1 MKQFALFILTYT
13 MWLTAMAQPLCH
25 VTYYDEEDG
34 LPHSHVTQ
42 LLQDQQGLM
51 WFSTWNGLCRY
62 DGYEFRT
69 FKPQAG
75 DGCNM
80 ATDRIRMFV
89 QRPDGNF
96 ICRIDDDYFLF
107 NTHTYRFCNLPQE
120 GAEDDMNR
128 YRTSMSLK
136 EDKPIVW
143 KDAFRTRWKLYADGH
158 LTYQS
163 QDGQTGTCQLDIT
176 LGKSSFACTD
186 RQGNLWLLGKYN
198 GIYKLS
204 PDFQRTQR
212 LAIEPKA
219 QVKCLFKDSSQRLW
233 VTTKEDEAVRLYDV
247 NSLRLLGYLG
257 NDGRLHQQ
265 YTSFKAAVYCIFEAK
280 DHTLWLGTKP
290 QGIFRLKET
299 TAGTFQIG
307 HLTQLPNPNIYNI
320 EEDRYGRLWVATLG
334 GGLCYTPEPQAANP
348 RFMVPNGYP
357 KQVAQRVRYLHL
369 AQDGQVLMAA
379 TTEGL
384 IVAKLEQQADQMLF
398 LLHQREASRAQSL
411 SSSAVMDIMRAPDG
425 RMYVSTESGGVNR
438 IEDNDLLK
446 QQLTFRHYSA
456 KNKKLPID
464 VVQSMVPLQ
473 NGMCAIVS
481 SHLVSI
487 VDSTEQYRQLDARS
501 FNADY
506 RFSDARPQML
516 GGARW
521 IFGLNDG
528 AFLTTAQQMEGSA
541 YRPQIVLTGVS
552 IQGGEDIWAV
562 THADTLTLQSQ
573 ERSITVHFAAIDY
586 QAADRISY
594 AFRLQKDGQR
604 DTTQW
609 NNIGSNRSVTLLDLE
624 PGTYRLEMRSTN
636 ADGKW
641 IDNSRVLTLIVQP
654 TFWEAWYGQL
664 FLALIVIA
672 IVVAII
678 YTLLYIR
685 SIKRQ
690 QRETLEKYL
699 SLIEVRGEKQEVRS
713 ERSGVS
719 AEMAAP
725 QTSVQEP
732 RSSELDPLLQR
743 VMQFVEEN
751 ISNSEAG
758 VGDMAL
764 AAAVSRSGL
773 QRKLKQAMGITP
785 QDLLREARIKR
796 ACQLLRETNK
806 TVAEVAYSCGFTDPK
821 YFSRSFKQ
829 STGQSPTEYKNS

>member
-1 MKQFALFILTYT
+1 ML
-13 MWLTAMAQPLCH
+13 WLTTMAQPLCH

-89 QRPDGNF
+89 QRP
-96 ICRIDDDYFLF
+96 FLF
-107 NTHTYRFCNLPQE
+107 NTHTYRFSNLPQE

-128 YRTSMSLK
+128 YRASMSLK
-136 EDKPIVW
+136 EDKPIAW
-143 KDAFRTRWKLYADGH
+143 KDAFGTRWTLRADGH

-163 QDGQTGTCQLDIT
+163 HDGQTGTRQLDLT
-176 LGKSSFACTD
+176 LGKSTFACTD
-186 RQGNLWLLGKYN
+186 RQGNLWLLGRYN
-198 GIYKLS
+198 GVYKLS
-204 PDFQRTQR
+204 PDLQRTQR

-219 QVKCLFKDSSQRLW
+219 QVKCLFKDSRQRLW
-233 VTTKEDEAVRLYDV
+233 VTTKEDQAVRLYDV
-247 NSLRLLGYLG
+247 KSLRLLGYLG
-257 NDGRLHQQ
+257 SDGRLHQQ

-320 EEDRYGRLWVATLG
+320 EV
-334 GGLCYTPEPQAANP
+334 CYTPEPQAANP
-348 RFMVPNGYP
+348 QFMVPNGYP

-369 AQDGQVLMAA
+369 AKNGQVLMAA

-384 IVAKLEQQADQMLF
+384 IVAKLEQQADQMHF

-425 RMYVSTESGGVNR
+425 RLYVSTESGGVNR

-464 VVQSMVPLQ
+464 VVLSMVPLQ
-473 NGMCAIVS
+473 NGKCAIVS

-501 FNADY
+501 FNEDY

-528 AFLTTAQQMEGSA
+528 AFLTTAQQMESSA

-562 THADTLTLQSQ
+562 THADTLTLQPQ
-573 ERSITVHFAAIDY
+573 ERSITIHFAAIDY

-654 TFWEAWYGQL
+654 TFWEAWYGKL
-664 FLALIVIA
+664 LLVFILLSIVA
-672 IVVAII
+672 III

-685 SIKRQ
+685 RIKRQ
-690 QRETLEKYL
+690 QRDTLEKYL
-699 SLIEVRGEKQEVRS
+699 NLIEVRDKLSEVCGS
-713 ERSGVS
+713 LTADVKT
-719 AEMAAP
+719 AP
-725 QTSVQEP
+725 QTPSLEP
-732 RSSELDPLLQR
+732 QSSELDPVLQR

>member
-51 WFSTWNGLCRY
+51 WFSTWSGLCRY

-586 QAADRISY
+586 QAADCISY

-785 QDLLREARIKR
+785 QDLLHEARIKR